1 MGFEWPSALG
11 TRRSWERGSGELFGP
26 GMARGASV
34 ASLQIRFAAPRR
46 RPDTRQMDRMTER
59 IITSSMIGLFIG
71 VVAAAMVADSGG
83 GRSMDEYWK
92 GPLAG
97 GVGLVGGM
105 FLALLVMTFLD
116 RRRR

>member
-1 MGFEWPSALG
+1 
-11 TRRSWERGSGELFGP
+11 
-26 GMARGASV
+26 MARGASV
-34 ASLQIRFAAPRR
+34 ASLQIRFTAPRR

-83 GRSMDEYWK
+83 GRSMDEYWT

-105 FLALLVMTFLD
+105 FLALFVMTFLD